1 MGRGQKRASRR
12 GVVIGI
18 MVGIPVIA
26 LGIFFLVVNAQAKS
40 RFAEGTQ
47 INGIDVSGMKL
58 SELNSKIG
66 QYSLKI
72 IGRDEQGG
80 TAEAVLGGQEL
91 GVYVGEND
99 EAAKD
104 ILKKQGIWNY
114 LTGKGAS
121 YQVENWIACDEA
133 KLSEA
138 IASLPF
144 FDAASWTVP
153 TDAYISDYMQGTGY
167 AIVPENEGNALKL
180 SLIHI

>member
-1 MGRGQKRASRR
+1 MRRGQRGPSRR

-18 MVGIPVIA
+18 IIGIPVLA
-26 LGIFFLVVNAQAKS
+26 LGIFFLVVNTQAKS

-72 IGRDEQGG
+72 VGRDGQGG
-80 TAEAVLGGQEL
+80 STEAVLEGQEL

-104 ILKKQGIWNY
+104 ILKKQGFWQY

-121 YQVENWIACDEA
+121 YQVDNWIACDEA

-138 IASLPF
+138 MATLPF
-144 FDAASWTVP
+144 FDETSWIVP
-153 TDAYISDYMQGTGY
+153 TDAYISD
-167 AIVPENEGNALKL
+167 
-180 SLIHI
+180 